1 MQSITKNAMIIVL
14 PYHKLH
20 YGDCQWPTFALCLYE
35 DCNVTYLD
43 ILFDTIKEHNTN
55 KISIG
60 RTDIEWSW
68 KDIKQTLNGHHT
80 DMEWTSKNMEWILKR
95 HLTDIGQT

>member
-35 DCNVTYLD
+35 DCNVTYLG
-43 ILFDTIKEHNTN
+43 ILFN
-55 KISIG
+55 KCEQNKDQTLKGYKHVHQI
-60 RTDIEWSW
+60 
-68 KDIKQTLNGHHT
+68 DIKQTSNLFQQTLNA
-80 DMEWTSKNMEWILKR
+80 N
-95 HLTDIGQT
+95 

>member
-35 DCNVTYLD
+35 DCNVTYLG
-43 ILFDTIKEHNTN
+43 ILFN
-55 KISIG
+55 KCEQNKDSNIERIQTCSSNRYQTDIEFVP
-60 RTDIEWSW
+60 TDIEW
-68 KDIKQTLNGHHT
+68 KLN
-80 DMEWTSKNMEWILKR
+80 R
-95 HLTDIGQT
+95 H

>member
-43 ILFDTIKEHNTN
+43 TLFNSNKEQNKDGSSTNFSNIQLISKEHR
-55 KISIG
+55 I
-60 RTDIEWSW
+60 DI
-68 KDIKQTLNGHHT
+68 Q
-80 DMEWTSKNMEWILKR
+80 
-95 HLTDIGQT
+95 